1 LKWGS
6 HVAKDCKAP
15 KASTANLADDFSKS
29 SKSGR
34 HVTRQERSEDEE
46 EYDNDT
52 YYTDGLV
59 KKKQLIMNV
68 AHFITQG
75 DDESDGNSNVDGSAG
90 NSYVYKESSDDAD
103 AKSTGSSIDSRY
115 PIVHSAYMINA
126 SDENGKRSDRE
137 DRLDDDEQ
145 DDASVESHN
154 YSADKMMM
162 CEVCNRMIRK
172 DMYPVF
178 HDYRYTSGEDS
189 EGGAKAHDPKF
200 VVSHVL
206 HLLRS

>member
-1 LKWGS
+1 
-6 HVAKDCKAP
+6 
-15 KASTANLADDFSKS
+15 
-29 SKSGR
+29 
-34 HVTRQERSEDEE
+34 
-46 EYDNDT
+46 
-52 YYTDGLV
+52 
-59 KKKQLIMNV
+59 MNV

-178 HDYRYTSGEDS
+178 HDYRYTSGDDS

>member
-1 LKWGS
+1 MFSKRCLET
-6 HVAKDCKAP
+6 P
-15 KASTANLADDFSKS
+15 INTKASTANLADDSSKS

-34 HVTRQERSEDEE
+34 HVTREERSEDEE
-46 EYDNDT
+46 EYGNDA
-52 YYTDGLV
+52 YCTDGFV
-59 KKKQLIMNV
+59 NKRQLNMNV
-68 AHFITQG
+68 AHFTTPG
-75 DDESDGNSNVDGSAG
+75 DDESDGDGNVDGSAG

-115 PIVHSAYMINA
+115 PIVYSAYMINA

-137 DRLDDDEQ
+137 DRSDDDEQ

-178 HDYRYTSGEDS
+178 HDYRYTSGDDS

>member
-1 LKWGS
+1 MNCLKWGS

-90 NSYVYKESSDDAD
+90 NSYVYKESLDDAD

-126 SDENGKRSDRE
+126 SDENGKRAIGKIDRMMM
-137 DRLDDDEQ
+137 
-145 DDASVESHN
+145 S
-154 YSADKMMM
+154 KMM
-162 CEVCNRMIRK
+162 
-172 DMYPVF
+172 PVS
-178 HDYRYTSGEDS
+178 RVISI
-189 EGGAKAHDPKF
+189 
-200 VVSHVL
+200 
-206 HLLRS
+206 LLTK

>member
-1 LKWGS
+1 
-6 HVAKDCKAP
+6 
-15 KASTANLADDFSKS
+15 
-29 SKSGR
+29 
-34 HVTRQERSEDEE
+34 
-46 EYDNDT
+46 
-52 YYTDGLV
+52 
-59 KKKQLIMNV
+59 MNV

-137 DRLDDDEQ
+137 DRSDDDEQ
-145 DDASVESHN
+145 DDASVESHK

-178 HDYRYTSGEDS
+178 HDYRYTSGDDS